1 MLKKH
6 SDTACQWHHG
16 QSIKTH
22 YCENELW
29 LHEPKAS
36 EDLRRA
42 LTWAQKNPPRESSAD
57 DIEKAAR
64 AKRNARQTQSE

>member
-1 MLKKH
+1 MG
-6 SDTACQWHHG
+6 S
-16 QSIKTH
+16 QSKPII
-22 YCENELW
+22 CENELW

-36 EDLRRA
+36 EDLRSA
-42 LTWAQKNPPRESSAD
+42 LTWAQKNPSRESSAG